1 MTESNHG
8 STQIGFFVPDQGAAQ
23 GSPTPDEDRTTEIKI
38 EVLAN
43 GDVEAVE
50 VVEVDDPTPVG
61 SHGFDES
68 AIGRKLP
75 EARSEFRH
83 TVPGPGDANTPGV
96 TAPTANPTL
105 TATALD
111 EAAEDSLSGRPA
123 FGPPATPPSAETEP
137 KWRKLPPRRP
147 RPSNP
152 PATPAVVPTTT
163 AEASIMVDPALQH
176 PPDDE
181 IKSFLA
187 ALDAARPAET
197 EFFGRPDQ
205 AVTVILPAV
214 PEPTEVLLDDPS
226 SDDRRSQRQAVAAAI
241 GFLLT
246 VVLAITGIQVG
257 ARLTGG
263 ESRGLGGA
271 LADLVTNQTRPP
283 RAPSR
288 SVPVVVA
295 TVRRAHPTKQVVAQR
310 PVQAPVL
317 RPVSPPRAPTPTPT
331 PAPVV
336 RPAAPPTPPPSVA
349 VPNVP
354 PTPTA
359 ALPRCRTNGSFANEA
374 EAVRQGYTLVY
385 LFPGQTRNANTPVCR
400 PE

>member
-1 MTESNHG
+1 MTESNHQG
-8 STQIGFFVPDQGAAQ
+8 STTQAGFFVPGQGAAQ
-23 GSPTPDEDRTTEIKI
+23 GSSTADEDRTAETTLGK
-38 EVLAN
+38 L
-43 GDVEAVE
+43 EA
-50 VVEVDDPTPVG
+50 DDAITPIPRA
-61 SHGFDES
+61 FDES
-68 AIGRKLP
+68 TIGRKLP
-75 EARSEFRH
+75 EAHSEFRH

-111 EAAEDSLSGRPA
+111 EAAVDSLSGRPA
-123 FGPPATPPSAETEP
+123 FGPPAPPPSAETEP
-137 KWRKLPPRRP
+137 KWRKLPPRKP
-147 RPSNP
+147 RGSNP
-152 PATPAVVPTTT
+152 PAAAVIAPTTAT
-163 AEASIMVDPALQH
+163 EASIVVDPALQH

-197 EFFGRPDQ
+197 DFFGRPDQ
-205 AVTVILPAV
+205 VVTVILPAV

-226 SDDRRSQRQAVAAAI
+226 SDSDDRRSQRQAVAAAI

-263 ESRGLGGA
+263 ESRGMGGA
-271 LADLVTNQTRPP
+271 IADLVTNQTRPQQVP
-283 RAPSR
+283 TR

-295 TVRRAHPTKQVVAQR
+295 TVRHTPPTKLVVAQR

-317 RPVSPPRAPTPTPT
+317 RPVSPPHAPTPTPT
-331 PAPVV
+331 PVPVI
-336 RPAAPPTPPPSVA
+336 RPAAPPAPPPSVA
-349 VPNVP
+349 APNVP

-385 LFPGQTRNANTPVCR
+385 LFPGQTRSANTPVCR